1 MTRITLVLS
10 GSASLGAYT
19 AGATAEILA
28 ALEANR
34 LTERVV
40 VDVVTG
46 SSAGALTAAM
56 AARSLVVNPNLAP
69 WIERSWVEAMDARQL
84 LNPARDDRSGWLDPE
99 PVDELMAH
107 LVSGPAASDDRP
119 SEALD
124 EELRVGF
131 SLQSISRDVDP
142 GEGEVSDGGADPGE
156 EGNAAGRG
164 RSSGGR
170 ADAVYRLHRSSGPA
184 LPAWADLRRAAVA
197 AASIPVAFP
206 PRPLA
211 LGSGPATGPYVG
223 DGLGAERPVSLA
235 RRLASD
241 APGGERRRIV
251 VVDPTSDGAGRPP
264 ERAGGP
270 TSTTAS
276 LGRGLRELLGRG
288 AAEDLMDAA
297 DAAGRRRVLA
307 ALVERL
313 PEIHG
318 RLEDPDAVSLGRR
331 VGELA
336 ERVAEDA
343 VARDAAPGTGGGSDP
358 VLDWLDRHLSRIQS
372 DPDYEAAIA
381 TTSSRAGRTRLAK
394 LILVLETIGGLAE
407 SPVADVHPVR
417 PPAGQ
422 ELAGRSVAGFGG
434 FLERDWRVHDLRAGR
449 RDARRLLEG
458 PLADVVAYEPRDD
471 DAYEPGEVDVRLDAL
486 RPEARDRLLSFL
498 ETEADR
504 TLRDLQPG
512 GFAGLLYGSVRSALS
527 RALAERALAELRAL

>member
-19 AGATAEILA
+19 AGATAELLA

-119 SEALD
+119 SEALG

-131 SLQSISRDVDP
+131 SLQSLGGNVDP
-142 GEGEVSDGGADPGE
+142 GEGGGADPGE
-156 EGNAAGRG
+156 DGSAAGRG
-164 RSSGGR
+164 RNSGGR
-170 ADAVYRLHRSSGPA
+170 AEAVYRLHRSSGPA

-211 LGSGPATGPYVG
+211 LGPGSVTGPYVG

-241 APGGERRRIV
+241 AAGGERRRVV
-251 VVDPTSDGAGRPP
+251 VVDPASDGAGRGP
-264 ERAGGP
+264 ERPGGP

-276 LGRGLRELLGRG
+276 LGRALRELLGRG

-343 VARDAAPGTGGGSDP
+343 VARDPAPQPGGGSDP
-358 VLDWLDRHLSRIQS
+358 VLDWLDRHLSRIQA
-372 DPDYEAAIA
+372 DPDYAAAID

-407 SPVADVHPVR
+407 APVADVHPVR

-422 ELAGRSVAGFGG
+422 ELAGRSLAGFGG

-458 PLADVVAYEPRDD
+458 PLADVVSYEPRDD
-471 DAYEPGEVDVRLDAL
+471 AAYEPGEVDARLDAL

-498 ETEADR
+498 ESEAER
-504 TLRDLQPG
+504 ALRDLRPG
-512 GFAGLLYGSVRSALS
+512 GLAGLVYGSVRSALS
-527 RALAERALAELRAL
+527 RALAERALSELRAL